1 MLPKIWNKHV
11 LDIHSHTALHTHSH
25 TYKHTH
31 KPHSIQTFQNNQTHF
46 SSHTNSR
53 TFVNILFLST
63 INAPFISI
71 LPNQSPNAMGRWE
84 VPNRP
89 PNLTSHAYLILM
101 NGSVKHCTRPCMVL
115 SLVKSS
121 RIHQRG
127 RQPCWK
133 GSFFSRAF
141 PSSLKHTHKEML
153 NVSAE
158 YLFFRPAPKKKGPQS
173 GFKSTQNHPIRG

>member
-1 MLPKIWNKHV
+1 M
-11 LDIHSHTALHTHSH
+11 
-25 TYKHTH
+25 
-31 KPHSIQTFQNNQTHF
+31 
-46 SSHTNSR
+46 
-53 TFVNILFLST
+53 LFLST

-71 LPNQSPNAMGRWE
+71 LPDQSPNVMGRRE

-101 NGSVKHCTRPCMVL
+101 NGSVKHCTRRYMLL
-115 SLVKSS
+115 SFVKSS

-133 GSFFSRAF
+133 GSFFYRAF

-153 NVSAE
+153 NISGTFSFV
-158 YLFFRPAPKKKGPQS
+158 LRQRKKGPRADLKAQQVN
-173 GFKSTQNHPIRG
+173 KIKRGKEREIERERERDREREREFAAEFNYLLFRT